1 MSDIKVPFSDNLDK
15 TEHNMFAKLQTLSG
29 KERQK
34 HLELMRSIGLI
45 APKDDGFFGE
55 LADRTAGSFVGGMRG
70 IGNTVKKL
78 TGSDSIYNY
87 FNEGLL
93 RNQQWNAP
101 EEQTIGGYLGG
112 AIGSAVGSTATAL
125 GASAVGTVIGG
136 PKVGAAL
143 GAAAIFSQTFGDNVE
158 RNREAGYSPDKAYGM
173 AFLESSLDSAIEMLP
188 GGIVGKPLKSAA
200 NINRIMNI
208 SRAGKRELLNK
219 VGQKV
224 AAAVGQ
230 KEAQSLL
237 ARWGKAAAVG
247 GAGESMEEGLQYF
260 NSYINQVLGGDE
272 NANFSINELADAM
285 AQGFI
290 GGFAL
295 GGFRA
300 GENRNATGEVAAPEQ
315 LNETQ
320 MFDQLAR
327 DVGDYLGIKVRF
339 MDKTAEGTD
348 LAEEN
353 NGMFDKKQS
362 DTLFLNRTSY
372 NENPAFTLGHELKH
386 FIDFNRPDLGKA
398 FDELLKD
405 NSTELGLEY
414 LEKVNEKDMREYA
427 GDIFGQ
433 IFAKPDTWGKVA
445 TKLNEKTPGMGEQFL
460 QLLVD
465 FVKLIKQKLK
475 TYTAAPE
482 AQAMLKEYDKVEA
495 QAVNMLAELRKN
507 KLTAPEVTEEVKQES
522 VSPAPESIAP
532 QAAEVQKESQIVED
546 KEESVVKENLTT
558 EAVAAARTEGELYF
572 SRKRRE
578 NIAPQAA
585 EVQKESQIVEDKE
598 ESVVKE
604 NLTTEAVAAT
614 PKENLEVAE
623 TPQENKKNEEEFPD
637 RTEEV
642 GGGFEDFYANLT
654 STVDAYVNKAVRMF
668 GNTYGNSIETD
679 YRAAIDNALTKAYE
693 RFDPSYGVQLNTYV
707 SNAIKNAIH
716 TVNRSKKA
724 EFAKQGGSISLDQTN
739 EQGDKLEDAIAAEEP
754 EARNEDLL
762 GDYNKWKE
770 KLDPH
775 DRRILELSE
784 QGLPPSKIATARGVG
799 MTTDE
804 VYAKLRELAV
814 VARTEGE
821 LYFSKKRREN
831 IEDVN
836 NNFNNDLERQINGT
850 LPSGYIYQ
858 LGRPGDILLS
868 TGVPDL
874 PIELSSVRL
883 SEKSKQENHPF
894 DIADLK
900 DLPNALQNPVAVFA
914 YGDPQ
919 KAQNIIVEIQSE
931 SKNFLVGLLMPS
943 KDNKLSVNFIKGLFP
958 KNTSS
963 WIRWIQQGKSLYL
976 NKEKVQTLIAQQRTN
991 LADVSNLDLHSVDN
1005 IIKNFKNANDDLQF
1019 SRKRIYTGSAA
1030 NYDKPSLQYIGTGE
1044 GAQAFGWGLYGSE
1057 SEDVARWYAKK
1068 DAVRKSENTFEART
1082 IRHKVQDFI
1091 TGKTIPSDESKRK
1104 IFAQSLQDYVTRTLK
1119 KEIDELEFLAENA
1132 IDPRNKSSY
1141 ENNLAKTQK
1150 ILDSLTEFDLMEFA
1164 ENRNRHLYNQTFWP
1178 DKDEVLIDWDENID
1192 VELFSLI
1199 DAQLTK
1205 EGVFIAGDWGQAHE
1219 DLQRIAEL
1227 YSEGKATAEELD
1239 SAVEKAE
1246 KLHALDVI
1254 GRETSGKNVYEALVD
1269 LLGSPKAASEFL
1281 YRAGIDGITYIGDSS
1296 GVRNYVAFS
1305 DKDIQVDEH
1314 IQFSKKRRHQQINPV
1329 IVDGVVRDEYADL
1342 LGNKEYT
1349 PEKIAEWQA
1358 QALEWIEKA
1367 GSVAQAVKKLL
1378 SDQAPSNSAVAEIAR
1393 RMLINSNE
1401 FFDKVSNQDR
1411 KAFYKMEIDARSQWG
1426 RLGRSMQLNALLL
1439 KDVMAVQALLE
1450 KLGKTIPDAE
1460 RNKLRDS
1467 IKKALGLDI
1476 DNLPKDIVNDKAKL
1490 DAVLREYL
1498 AHKASFGDK
1507 LYEYWINGILS
1518 GPSAHVANFFGNT
1531 ANAVYELGIKRFTE
1545 ALVNT
1550 AAGRKDGATFGEFR
1564 QIVKAFNWQNA
1575 LKAARMSFN
1584 LETLDLEGK
1593 FMEGNTV
1600 AIGGKA
1606 GRFIRTPGR
1615 LLKAADALAKALI
1628 EPAETAAYA
1637 YRMGVMKG
1645 LSGSELQN
1653 YIQKQLTDKESNAY
1667 KWGRERSRELTF
1679 QEEPSEYI
1687 KRLMV
1692 LRESGGA
1699 TGIVLKLLLP
1709 FIKTPANIL
1718 KQGVRKSVLGSFNLA
1733 FETGKLAL
1741 GKRNFDSEYISR
1753 VAEQLIAWGA
1763 FMALA
1768 GLDDDDDIPII
1779 TGSSPDYG
1787 SAEYGFKAN
1796 KVPAYSIRIGDIW
1809 YSYQRIEPLAT
1820 GLAAIADTLGAMRDM
1835 RNGKDATA
1843 VMKKLVK
1850 NAGQTFAEKS
1860 YLDSI
1865 GEIVKTVQD
1874 PERNLMQP
1882 ATNTLSSAL
1891 PAFVRQIRQAFREEV
1906 DDNKNRS
1913 YGADWWR
1920 EQMFIVTNRAGVT
1933 TAVPKIDYFGRPV
1946 KKDSW
1951 GNLFLSPVGRI
1962 LPIKRVRGDDSMDQ
1976 AEQLVWNY
1984 NMRNPNAE
1992 WYPTIPQPR
2001 FTKDGKKYYFDG
2013 EDYTDYA
2020 IESGKLA
2027 HRQINNAIRA
2037 GRLNV
2042 SRPDEDDI
2050 KLIKKIFSRAR
2061 KETRMQMMRENRAKH
2076 LEK

>member
-15 TEHNMFAKLQTLSG
+15 TEYNMFAKLQTLSG

-34 HLELMRSIGLI
+34 QLELMRSIGLI
-45 APKDDGFFGE
+45 SPENDGFFGE

-70 IGNTVKKL
+70 IGATIKET
-78 TGSDSIYNY
+78 TGNDSIYNY
-87 FNEGLL
+87 FNESLL

-143 GAAAIFSQTFGDNVE
+143 GAAAIFGQTFGENVE

-173 AFLESSLDSAIEMLP
+173 AFLESSVDSFIEMLP
-188 GGIVGKPLKSAA
+188 GGIAGKPLKSAA
-200 NINRIMNI
+200 NINRIINI

-237 ARWGKAAAVG
+237 TRWGKAAAVG

-260 NSYINQVLGGDE
+260 NSYINQALGGDE
-272 NANFSINELADAM
+272 NANFSLNELADAM

-295 GGFRA
+295 GGFRT
-300 GENRNATGEVAAPEQ
+300 ESNPETNNNTVAPEQ
-315 LNETQ
+315 LNEMQ

-339 MDKTAEGTD
+339 MDETAEGTA

-353 NGMFDKKQS
+353 NGMFDKNQS

-398 FDELLKD
+398 FDELLQD
-405 NSTELGLEY
+405 NSTDLGLEY

-465 FVKLIKQKLK
+465 FVKIIKQKLK
-475 TYTAAPE
+475 NYTAAPE
-482 AQAMLKEYDKVEA
+482 AESMLKEYDKVEA

-507 KLTAPEVTEEVKQES
+507 KLTAPEVTEEVK
-522 VSPAPESIAP
+522 PESQSAMPLAP
-532 QAAEVQKESQIVED
+532 QAENIQTEPEVIDNKD
-546 KEESVVKENLTT
+546 ESVIKENLTT
-558 EAVAAARTEGELYF
+558 EKISENRKSEDVIPEKGTSQDNSKEDKAEVAPEVPDNPAAGESFKEFFDRFSPQIPAIISKLETYGWGNKLTNDLMSVANSTAVKAYRKYSDPEKGKLDTYASRAVRNAIYDFWDSYSRKNTTKGGSLLSLNQTNEQGKELIDTIEVEDESASVENKGSSDNLLERYAKWKASLPRPVDRKILDYSEQGLAPSVIARKAGIGMTSDEVKTRLRELAAAARTEGELYF
-572 SRKRRE
+572 SRKRNALRKSLQERDESLTRVSKLDMRE
-578 NIAPQAA
+578 EISKVVESGIPEGKYVFRNQGEKQKIIDGAVKFLRAFSRKTVDLSDGRIAYFMPDKRALKRGDATAWAEYGIHAVTSSGKTIPGKEYNERLFNQKKFDNLDRIIPIIQDENVFGKFDDKNPDKDGVIFVGTSHDGTRLEVITRLDEYGNPQADLT
-585 EVQKESQIVEDKE
+585 EVTVLATRKEGKNPPQKPLSE
-598 ESVVKE
+598 VV
-604 NLTTEAVAAT
+604 EAVAQHQA
-614 PKENLEVAE
+614 A
-623 TPQENKKNEEEFPD
+623 
-637 RTEEV
+637 
-642 GGGFEDFYANLT
+642 GFSP
-654 STVDAYVNKAVRMF
+654 STN
-668 GNTYGNSIETD
+668 
-679 YRAAIDNALTKAYE
+679 
-693 RFDPSYGVQLNTYV
+693 
-707 SNAIKNAIH
+707 
-716 TVNRSKKA
+716 
-724 EFAKQGGSISLDQTN
+724 
-739 EQGDKLEDAIAAEEP
+739 
-754 EARNEDLL
+754 
-762 GDYNKWKE
+762 
-770 KLDPH
+770 
-775 DRRILELSE
+775 
-784 QGLPPSKIATARGVG
+784 
-799 MTTDE
+799 
-804 VYAKLRELAV
+804 
-814 VARTEGE
+814 
-821 LYFSKKRREN
+821 
-831 IEDVN
+831 
-836 NNFNNDLERQINGT
+836 
-850 LPSGYIYQ
+850 
-858 LGRPGDILLS
+858 
-868 TGVPDL
+868 
-874 PIELSSVRL
+874 
-883 SEKSKQENHPF
+883 
-894 DIADLK
+894 
-900 DLPNALQNPVAVFA
+900 
-914 YGDPQ
+914 
-919 KAQNIIVEIQSE
+919 
-931 SKNFLVGLLMPS
+931 
-943 KDNKLSVNFIKGLFP
+943 
-958 KNTSS
+958 
-963 WIRWIQQGKSLYL
+963 
-976 NKEKVQTLIAQQRTN
+976 
-991 LADVSNLDLHSVDN
+991 DN

-1019 SRKRIYTGSAA
+1019 SK
-1030 NYDKPSLQYIGTGE
+1030 
-1044 GAQAFGWGLYGSE
+1044 
-1057 SEDVARWYAKK
+1057 
-1068 DAVRKSENTFEART
+1068 
-1082 IRHKVQDFI
+1082 
-1091 TGKTIPSDESKRK
+1091 KRK
-1104 IFAQSLQDYVTRTLK
+1104 
-1119 KEIDELEFLAENA
+1119 
-1132 IDPRNKSSY
+1132 
-1141 ENNLAKTQK
+1141 
-1150 ILDSLTEFDLMEFA
+1150 
-1164 ENRNRHLYNQTFWP
+1164 
-1178 DKDEVLIDWDENID
+1178 
-1192 VELFSLI
+1192 
-1199 DAQLTK
+1199 
-1205 EGVFIAGDWGQAHE
+1205 
-1219 DLQRIAEL
+1219 
-1227 YSEGKATAEELD
+1227 
-1239 SAVEKAE
+1239 
-1246 KLHALDVI
+1246 
-1254 GRETSGKNVYEALVD
+1254 
-1269 LLGSPKAASEFL
+1269 
-1281 YRAGIDGITYIGDSS
+1281 
-1296 GVRNYVAFS
+1296 
-1305 DKDIQVDEH
+1305 
-1314 IQFSKKRRHQQINPV
+1314 HQQINPV
-1329 IVDGVVRDEYADL
+1329 VVNGVVRDEYADL
-1342 LGNKEYT
+1342 LENKEYT

-1367 GSVAQAVKKLL
+1367 GGAAQAVKKLL
-1378 SDQAPSNSAVAEIAR
+1378 NDQAPSNSAVAEIAR
-1393 RMLINSNE
+1393 RILLNSDA
-1401 FFDKVSNQDR
+1401 FFDNVSGKDR
-1411 KAFYKMEIDARSQWG
+1411 KAFYELEMDARSEWG

-1439 KDVMAVQALLE
+1439 KDVMAVQALLN

-1460 RNKLRDS
+1460 RSKLRDS
-1467 IKKALGLDI
+1467 IKKELDLDI
-1476 DNLPKDIVNDKAKL
+1476 DNLPEDIVNDKAKL
-1490 DAVLREYL
+1490 DAVLRKYL

-1518 GPSAHVANFFGNT
+1518 GPSTHAANFLGNT

-1545 ALVNT
+1545 ALVNI
-1550 AAGRKDGATFGEFR
+1550 AAGRKDGATFGEFK
-1564 QIVKAFNWQNA
+1564 QMVKAFNWQNA

-1606 GRFIRTPGR
+1606 GRIIRTPGR
-1615 LLKAADALAKALI
+1615 LLKAADSFAKALI

-1637 YRMGVMKG
+1637 YRMGVMEG

-1679 QEEPSEYI
+1679 QEDTPVYI
-1687 KRLMV
+1687 KRLMA

-1699 TGIVLKLLLP
+1699 MGITLRLLLP
-1709 FIKTPANIL
+1709 FIKTPSNIL

-1733 FETGKLAL
+1733 WESGKLAL
-1741 GKRNFDSEYISR
+1741 GKRNFDNEYISR

-1763 FMALA
+1763 FMVLA
-1768 GLDDDDDIPII
+1768 GLDDDDDMPII

-1787 SAEYGFKAN
+1787 SAEYGFKVN
-1796 KVPAYSIRIGDIW
+1796 KVPAYSIRIGDTW

-1820 GLAAIADTLGAMRDM
+1820 GLAAIADALGAMRDM

-1850 NAGQTFAEKS
+1850 NAGQTIAEKS

-1913 YGADWWR
+1913 YGADFWK

-1933 TAVPKIDYFGRPV
+1933 TALPKIDYFGRPV

-1951 GNLFLSPVGRI
+1951 GNTLLSPLGRL
-1962 LPIKRVRGDDSMDQ
+1962 LPIKRVSGDDSMDR

-2001 FTKDGKKYYFDG
+2001 FTKDGRKYYFDG
-2013 EDYTDYA
+2013 EDYTVYA
-2020 IESGKLA
+2020 TESGKLA

-2037 GRLNV
+2037 GRLNAN
-2042 SRPDEDDI
+2042 RPDEDDI